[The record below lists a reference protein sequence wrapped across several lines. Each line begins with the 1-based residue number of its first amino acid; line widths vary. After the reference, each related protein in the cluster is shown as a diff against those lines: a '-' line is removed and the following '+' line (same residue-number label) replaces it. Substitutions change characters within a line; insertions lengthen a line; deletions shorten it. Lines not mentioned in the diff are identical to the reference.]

1 MFIKRLLKN
10 ERGVAIVVTA
20 FVLIAIVVSAL
31 AMIRVT
37 YVPAQSKKAEMEH
50 YREVLNQMMEIKS
63 VMDVLTYSESPGA
76 TFYWPIKLGYVKQ
89 MILGADIVYT
99 SLDYTSGLRYVGVY
113 GYITQDSG
121 RYIFVPVYTSPK
133 VSGGIMYEAN
143 YMYLGNVKIYY
154 SGGTL
159 YVVHGLSH
167 YTTLTIPI
175 RFESTRTATGE
186 TMTVGAYL
194 VLTDLSPGSGL
205 PTSVAGTGMATIKI
219 TCNDV
224 EPTYSP
230 PRVAENSVMIFEIE
244 VIEAQ
249 YKQYAESLVNE
260 VKKVLE
266 QMGYQ
271 EVNANFNNWDDAIN
285 YFGSVVESTGDYV
298 YMIFWDENT
307 STYYLAISKIDYMR
321 VKIAY
326 FSMNVEIVPSFT

>member
-1 MFIKRLLKN
+1 MLMKRFLKN

-50 YREVLNQMMEIKS
+50 YREVLNQMMEVKS

-89 MILGADIVYT
+89 MILGADIVYA
-99 SLDYTSGLRYVGVY
+99 SLDYVSGLRYVGVY
-113 GYITQDSG
+113 GYITQGSG
-121 RYIFVPVYTSPK
+121 RYVFVPVYTSPK

-143 YMYLGNVKIYY
+143 YMHLGNVKIYY

-167 YTTLTIPI
+167 HTTLTIPI
-175 RFESTRTATGE
+175 RFESTKTATSE
-186 TMTVGAYL
+186 AMTVGAYL
-194 VLTDLSPGSGL
+194 VLTDLTPGSGL

-230 PRVAENSVMIFEIE
+230 PRVEEHSVMVFEIE
-244 VIEAQ
+244 VIETQ
-249 YKQYAESLVNE
+249 YKQYAESLINE
-260 VKKVLE
+260 IKKVLE

-271 EVNANFNNWDDAIN
+271 EVNTNLTNLDDAIN
-285 YFGSVVESTGDYV
+285 YFGNIVVSSGNYV
-298 YMIFWDENT
+298 YMVFWDENT
-307 STYYLAISKIDYMR
+307 STYYLFISKIDYMG
-321 VKIAY
+321 VKVAY